1 MKRILSLITII
12 SIFAVCL
19 SGCDNNSVYESYIE
33 EVKNGYLG
41 GCTNVT
47 VDEVFSETLG
57 GKWSGYKTDSSET
70 VVEYS
75 AKLDNN
81 DLQMLFTIENENIF
95 KVSSIK
101 GVNIQTD
108 TAEDIANV
116 IQNC

>member
-47 VDEVFSETLG
+47 VEEVFSELL
-57 GKWSGYKTDSSET
+57 
-70 VVEYS
+70 VENGVDTKQI
-75 AKLDNN
+75 AVKL
-81 DLQMLFTIENENIF
+81 
-95 KVSSIK
+95 
-101 GVNIQTD
+101 
-108 TAEDIANV
+108 
-116 IQNC
+116 